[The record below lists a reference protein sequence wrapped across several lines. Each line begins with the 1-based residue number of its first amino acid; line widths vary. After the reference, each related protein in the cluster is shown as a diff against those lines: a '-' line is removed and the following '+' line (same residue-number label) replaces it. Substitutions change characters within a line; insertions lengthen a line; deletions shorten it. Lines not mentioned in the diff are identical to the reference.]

1 MHIDHHPLIA
11 EFPEH
16 RDAIHRLKSSDAH
29 FARLMSEY
37 EEMDKAVVRAE
48 NGVEHLGDLALEEL
62 KKKRLHLKDEL
73 SKILSKR

>member
-37 EEMDKAVVRAE
+37 EEMDKSVVRAE

-73 SKILSKR
+73 SKILSKG

>member
-16 RDAIHRLKSSDAH
+16 RDTIHRLKSSDAH

-37 EEMDKAVVRAE
+37 EEMDKSVVRAE

-62 KKKRLHLKDEL
+62 KKKRLLLKDEI
-73 SKILSKR
+73 SKLLAKG